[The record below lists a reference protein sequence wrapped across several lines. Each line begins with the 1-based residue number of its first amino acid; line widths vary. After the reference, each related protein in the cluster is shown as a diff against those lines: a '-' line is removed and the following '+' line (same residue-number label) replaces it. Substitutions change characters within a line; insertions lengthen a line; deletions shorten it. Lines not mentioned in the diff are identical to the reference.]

1 MQLKID
7 NARKEIL
14 YDKHRYKCIVSGRR
28 WGKTMFSI
36 IWLLYPE
43 FKHNERRWIIYP
55 TYRQA
60 KMVAWSTLK
69 QFFKNQNV
77 KINETELSITLD
89 NGSTVE
95 LKGADASADKIR
107 GVSLN
112 RVVLDE
118 YAFMKES
125 VWSEVI
131 QPMTVQEKAEAL
143 FVGTPNGLQNH
154 FYDMF
159 VKGQSENNDLKIWQF
174 TTIEGGWIDQEEIE
188 RAKKNLD
195 ARTFKQE
202 YEASFESV
210 QNKAAYNFN
219 RNVHVKTLD
228 ISPRQFWG
236 VDFGVA
242 SYMTAVKICEYVDGS
257 IYVFD
262 EIGLQNSNTFE
273 LAKLMQQKG
282 PGLPVYPDPAGMAR
296 TSNSTKSDHAI
307 LRESGFSVI
316 SKKANP
322 TQKDRLNALNKKLEN
337 ANGDVELY
345 INPKCKNTIRDL
357 ELTTIDQGRI
367 VKTETLSHFL
377 DGLMYPVEY
386 RYGFKGQGTSITW

>member
-159 VKGQSENNDLKIWQF
+159 VKGQSENNDLKSWQF

-242 SYMTAVKICEYVDGS
+242 SYMTAVKICEYVAGS